1 MIERAVKM
9 QLKNYQINTLNV
21 LRKFFE
27 TARITG
33 HQKAYDLLTSEVELK
48 HRLGGL
54 RNDYIT
60 WSSIPNTPRVCLKV
74 PTGGGKTIIAA
85 HAIKV
90 VGETWLEKEFPL
102 VLWFTPSD
110 TIRRQTA
117 EALKNPR
124 HPYREALDE
133 QFWGRVKVFDI
144 DEKFNIRPSD
154 IEQNLCIVVST
165 IQSFSKKDTEKY
177 NVYKHNENLEPH
189 FTHIQKQDGMEMD
202 ENGNIKYSFA
212 NLLYAQ
218 RPVMIVDEAHNVVT
232 NLSAEM
238 QGRINPAA
246 IIELTATPRTNNNT
260 LYNVYATEL
269 KEEEM
274 IKLPIVL
281 TEHNN
286 WETAITEAV
295 AKRAE
300 LEKAA
305 GYEKD
310 YLRPILLFQAQ
321 DIKGDITVEKL
332 KNHLINVLEIPE
344 NEIAIATGEQK
355 DLDGI
360 NIFDRSCPIKYII
373 TVQALKEGGDCSF
386 AYVLCSLANVKSDTA
401 VEQLLGRVMRMPY
414 AKSRKITSLNKAYA
428 YVLSSHFGEA
438 TDCIVKKLENKGFSN
453 EEAKNV
459 VEHVPSGDLFSG
471 TQPNKVVLKKGTVI
485 DTQELPKSIQLH
497 KESDGSQSL
506 VLTAETTSDDIAKV
520 KPMLDDDT
528 NFELETKHAAYQ
540 KIQEEPSPAKNGE
553 KFSVPKMF
561 VQIQGELQ
569 LADPELVFE
578 NFDWDLNEYAPFELG
593 ENEFK
598 ITRQGHGFTI
608 DIDNRGLTCSPEGT
622 EQLYMDFVDPENW
635 TPENL
640 IRWLAKE
647 LRDLRF
653 SQAVM
658 LKWLS
663 NVVNYLITHR
673 GLKLTELMLCKY
685 ALVSKLKSR
694 IAEAYSKAHKKSY
707 QLSFFE
713 SGSNVE
719 LNFDN
724 GFEFFDKMYDGS
736 ICYTGSYKF
745 IKHFLG
751 PNRVPA
757 FDGGHNGEEFQC
769 AKAIDLNKNVKYWIR
784 NIARHPNSFW
794 LPTST
799 DKFYPDFV
807 AVLNDG
813 RILVVEYKGNHLI
826 ENEDSREKS
835 LIGSLWEKKA
845 SGKGLFIMVS
855 KNRDGLSVSEQI
867 ENKIG

>member
-1 MIERAVKM
+1 M
-9 QLKNYQINTLNV
+9 QLKNYQNNTLDV

-27 TARITG
+27 TARISG
-33 HQKAYDLLTSEVELK
+33 HKQAYDILTSEVELK
-48 HRLGGL
+48 HRLGAL
-54 RNDYIT
+54 KNDYIT

-85 HAIKV
+85 HAIKIAS
-90 VGETWLEKEFPL
+90 ETWMEKEFSV

-133 QFWGRVKVFDI
+133 QFGGKVKIFDI

-165 IQSFSKKDTEKY
+165 IQSFSKKDTDKY

-189 FTHIQKQDGMEMD
+189 FTHIAAKDGMEKD
-202 ENGNIKYSFA
+202 ETGHLKYSFA

-218 RPVMIVDEAHNVVT
+218 RPLMIVDEAHNVVT

-281 TEHNN
+281 TEHHN
-286 WETAITEAV
+286 WELAVTEAIS
-295 AKRAE
+295 KRTE

-305 GYEKD
+305 THEKD

-321 DIKGDITVEKL
+321 DIKGEITVEKL
-332 KNHLINVLEIPE
+332 RDYLINVLDIPE
-344 NEIAIATGEQK
+344 NEIAVATGEQK

-360 NIFDRSCPIKYII
+360 NIFDYSCPIKYII
-373 TVQALKEGGDCSF
+373 TVQALKEGWDCSF

-414 AKSRKITSLNKAYA
+414 AKSRKFAALNKAYA

-438 TDCIVKKLENKGFSN
+438 RDCIIKKLEDKGFSN

-459 VEHVPSGDLFSG
+459 VEQIPCGDLFPN
-471 TQPNKVVLKKGTVI
+471 TQPNKVVLKPGTVV
-485 DTQELPKSIQLH
+485 DTKQLPQSIQLRR
-497 KESDGSQSL
+497 EENGTQSL
-506 VLTAETTSDDIAKV
+506 VLTAETTLEDIEKV
-520 KPMLDDDT
+520 KPLLDDDT
-528 NFELETKHAAYQ
+528 NFELEAKHAMYQ

-561 VQIQGELQ
+561 VKLQGELK

-578 NFDWDLNEYAPFELG
+578 NFDWDLNEYAPFELS

-598 ITRQGHGFTI
+598 IIRQGRGFTI
-608 DIDNRGLTCSPEGT
+608 DVDNRGLTCSPEGT
-622 EQLYMDFVDPENW
+622 EQLYMNFVSPENW

-647 LRDLRF
+647 LRDFRF

-685 ALVSKLKSR
+685 VLVLKLKSK
-694 IAEAYSKAHKKSY
+694 IAEAYSRAHKKSY

-713 SGSNVE
+713 PDSNVE

-724 GFEFFDKMYDGS
+724 GFEFFNNMYDGE

-745 IKHFLG
+745 LKHFLG
-751 PNRVPA
+751 PNKVPA
-757 FDGGHNGEEFQC
+757 FDGGQNGEEFQC
-769 AKAIDLNKNVKYWIR
+769 AQAIDLNKNVKYWIR
-784 NIARHPNSFW
+784 NVPRHPNSFW

-807 AVLNDG
+807 AMLNDG
-813 RILVVEYKGNHLI
+813 RILVVEYKGAHLI
-826 ENEDSREKS
+826 ENEDSREK
-835 LIGSLWEKKA
+835 LAIGNLWEKKMM
-845 SGKGLFIMVS
+845 GKGLFIMATR
-855 KNRDGLSVSEQI
+855 NHDGLSTTEQI
-867 ENKIG
+867 EHKIG